1 VQNRKTNLS
10 NMVILDLY
18 AHAWSTAMLT
28 NSIALAAHGATPCSF
43 PCWYKSPS
51 SQHSF

>member
-10 NMVILDLY
+10 NIATLDLY
-18 AHAWSTAMLT
+18 AYAWSMAMLT
-28 NSIALAAHGATPCSF
+28 NSIALAARGAILCSF